1 MKDYTEADTESV
13 RIVTDSVACL
23 PQPLVERYG
32 IHIIPVRVT
41 AAGKVYRD
49 TEEELDSQRIRD
61 LQQTSAIDTTP
72 WSPDVYCREYL
83 EAGRSASALVH
94 VVAFSQFTSTI
105 SLARAGAAM
114 AQESRPGL
122 RVEVF
127 DSATTGIAQGFI
139 ALAAARASVAG
150 GSIIRALAAAE
161 FVRSGIKSAFTLDTL
176 HYLARTGRVPRL
188 TAWASAVLNVKP
200 VIELSRGRER
210 PVALVRSR
218 AQGTRRLLEFVRDSA
233 NDGKTLHVALMAS
246 DRIQES
252 EGLQDSLEQLLH
264 PAESLVVRASPV
276 TQIVAGPGLLGVA
289 FYRGD

>member
-1 MKDYTEADTESV
+1 MKV

-23 PQPLVERYG
+23 PRPLVERHG

-41 AAGKVYRD
+41 AAGRVYRD
-49 TEEELDSQRIRD
+49 TEEELDPHRIRV

-83 EAGRSASALVH
+83 EASHSATTLIH

-114 AQESRPGL
+114 AQEARPGL

-127 DSATTGIAQGFI
+127 DSATTGIAQGFV
-139 ALAAARASVAG
+139 ALAAARALAAG
-150 GSIIRALAAAE
+150 GGITRALAAAE
-161 FVRSGIKSAFTLDTL
+161 FVGSEVKSVFTLDTL

-188 TAWASAVLNVKP
+188 TAWASGVLKVKP

-210 PVALVRSR
+210 PIALARSR
-218 AQGTRRLLEFVRDSA
+218 DQGTRRLVEFVRDSA
-233 NDGKTLHVALMAS
+233 SNEGPLHVAIMAS
-246 DRIQES
+246 DDIHES
-252 EGLQDSLEQLLH
+252 ESLRDSLEQLLH
-264 PAESLVVRASPV
+264 PMESLVVRASPV
-276 TQIVAGPGLLGVA
+276 TQVVAGPGLLGVA
-289 FYRGD
+289 FYRGT